1 MTLRSLILGTIL
13 TVINCYWVI
22 STEIVRTVVIGTV
35 LTVFFNAIFTVF
47 ILAALNLLFKKHL
60 PSAVLTQGELLVVY
74 IMVSVSTAIYG
85 IDLMEVMVPVKAPE
99 RRTGSLI
106 GHAFWFATPEN
117 EWKELFFR
125 YLPSWLTV
133 DNKSILRGYY
143 EGDSSLWMAEH
154 LRAWFVP
161 VLAWTC
167 FICISSF
174 VMVCINSIVR
184 RQWVVNEKLAYLPF
198 SCLLR

>member
-1 MTLRSLILGTIL
+1 MKKRGSSCFRKRSRWFAKARQRGSGVTLRSLILGTIL

-47 ILAALNLLFKKHL
+47 ILAALNLLLKKHL

-99 RRTGSLI
+99 RRTGS
-106 GHAFWFATPEN
+106 
-117 EWKELFFR
+117 
-125 YLPSWLTV
+125 
-133 DNKSILRGYY
+133 
-143 EGDSSLWMAEH
+143 
-154 LRAWFVP
+154 
-161 VLAWTC
+161 
-167 FICISSF
+167 
-174 VMVCINSIVR
+174 
-184 RQWVVNEKLAYLPF
+184 
-198 SCLLR
+198 